1 MKIHVILLAA
11 GNSRRFGSNKLLS
24 LVEGKPMYSHLT
36 EKIEK
41 IAESLP
47 IGEKVLVT
55 QYEEIFESMKKAR
68 WTVVRNDAPEE
79 GVSWSIRLGIQSIL
93 GKIRK
98 GDAVSFFVCDQP
110 FLKMETIVSFLSGYA
125 ASGKGIG
132 CLTYKEQW
140 GNPVVFSEVYLKELL
155 SLSGDVGGKK
165 VMKQHLQ
172 DTFFG
177 EAASRQELEDMDYA
191 PESKMCEHTDVWKIK
206 QGDPVFFG
214 SLCNAVGILPGRDK
228 IISVVGAGGKTTT
241 CYRLAKELALLGQ
254 KVIVTTTTHMWKPA
268 ENFVEWN
275 AESEYGSSSDF
286 FRDFAE
292 QLERKRILT
301 VGVSCGN
308 GKICGIPSESYETL
322 CSLADVLIVEADGA
336 KGKDIKIPAAHEPVI
351 FPGTDIVIGV
361 FGYPAVGHSIEEAG
375 FRPEMLAAFLGKGT
389 EEKIKWED
397 LLYIAGSD
405 EGLKKNVKGSYT
417 VLINRVPVGRFP
429 DGGPEEIIFCEQ
441 IEIVSEKNDRAD

>member
-1 MKIHVILLAA
+1 
-11 GNSRRFGSNKLLS
+11 
-24 LVEGKPMYSHLT
+24 MYSHLT

-55 QYEEIFESMKKAR
+55 QYEEIFGSMKKAR

-155 SLSGDVGGKK
+155 SLSGDIGGKK
-165 VMKQHLQ
+165 VMKRHLQ

-177 EAASRQELEDMDYA
+177 EAASRQELEDVDYA

-206 QGDPVFFG
+206 QGDPVF
-214 SLCNAVGILPGRDK
+214 
-228 IISVVGAGGKTTT
+228 
-241 CYRLAKELALLGQ
+241 
-254 KVIVTTTTHMWKPA
+254 
-268 ENFVEWN
+268 
-275 AESEYGSSSDF
+275 
-286 FRDFAE
+286 
-292 QLERKRILT
+292 
-301 VGVSCGN
+301 
-308 GKICGIPSESYETL
+308 
-322 CSLADVLIVEADGA
+322 
-336 KGKDIKIPAAHEPVI
+336 
-351 FPGTDIVIGV
+351 
-361 FGYPAVGHSIEEAG
+361 
-375 FRPEMLAAFLGKGT
+375 LAAFAMQLGFCRAEIRLFLLSGR
-389 EEKIKWED
+389 EE
-397 LLYIAGSD
+397 
-405 EGLKKNVKGSYT
+405 
-417 VLINRVPVGRFP
+417 RRQPVTDWQR
-429 DGGPEEIIFCEQ
+429 
-441 IEIVSEKNDRAD
+441 N

>member
-1 MKIHVILLAA
+1 M
-11 GNSRRFGSNKLLS
+11 
-24 LVEGKPMYSHLT
+24 
-36 EKIEK
+36 
-41 IAESLP
+41 
-47 IGEKVLVT
+47 
-55 QYEEIFESMKKAR
+55 
-68 WTVVRNDAPEE
+68 
-79 GVSWSIRLGIQSIL
+79 
-93 GKIRK
+93 
-98 GDAVSFFVCDQP
+98 
-110 FLKMETIVSFLSGYA
+110 
-125 ASGKGIG
+125 
-132 CLTYKEQW
+132 
-140 GNPVVFSEVYLKELL
+140 
-155 SLSGDVGGKK
+155 
-165 VMKQHLQ
+165 
-172 DTFFG
+172 
-177 EAASRQELEDMDYA
+177 
-191 PESKMCEHTDVWKIK
+191 
-206 QGDPVFFG
+206 
-214 SLCNAVGILPGRDK
+214 PGRDK

-254 KVIVTTTTHMWKPA
+254 KVIVTTTTHMWKST
-268 ENFVEWN
+268 EDFVEWN
-275 AESEYGSSSDF
+275 AESEYGSSTDF

-292 QLERKRILT
+292 RLERKRILT
-301 VGVSCGN
+301 VGVSCEN
-308 GKICGIPSESYETL
+308 GKICGIPSENYEML